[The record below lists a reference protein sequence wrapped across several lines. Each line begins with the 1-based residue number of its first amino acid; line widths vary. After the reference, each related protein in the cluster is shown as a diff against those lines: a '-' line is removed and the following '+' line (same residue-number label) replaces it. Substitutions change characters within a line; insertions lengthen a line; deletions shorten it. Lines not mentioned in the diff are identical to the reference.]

1 MKSIKEL
8 SDLNKKVAIITGAV
22 GNLGIVHAEALAEL
36 GCNLALIDILED
48 KARELAQD
56 ISNRFGVKAI
66 GLKIDLFKKESIEE
80 TFQKIHNE
88 MGRIDILINSA
99 QYSPPEDIEPVE
111 TFDKDVWDKVM
122 AINVTGT
129 FLCCQQALKYMKEGG
144 SILNMGSIMGVIAPD
159 RRIYEGSTYD
169 GKQMNSPLVYSTS
182 KAAIIGL
189 TRYLAVDF
197 AKKNI
202 RVNCISAA
210 GFESG
215 QTDLFKSKYKDKIPM
230 ARMANKEELKGAIAY
245 LCSDNSSFVTGHNL
259 ILDGGMSSW

>member
-1 MKSIKEL
+1 MKSLKEFHN
-8 SDLNKKVAIITGAV
+8 LNGKVAIINGAA

-36 GCNLALIDILED
+36 GCNIALTDIREEKAQEIAKEISD
-48 KARELAQD
+48 KYN
-56 ISNRFGVKAI
+56 IKAI
-66 GLKIDLFKKESIEE
+66 GLKIDLFQKETIQE
-80 TFQKIHNE
+80 TFKKIFE
-88 MGRIDILINSA
+88 QLGRIDILINNA

-129 FLCCQQALKYMKEGG
+129 FLSCQQVEKYMTNGG
-144 SILNMGSIMGVIAPD
+144 TILNMGSIMGVIAPD
-159 RRIYEGSTYD
+159 RRIYEGSTYE
-169 GKQMNSPLVYSTS
+169 GKTMNSPLVYSTS

-189 TRYLAVDF
+189 TRYLAVDW

-215 QTDLFKSKYKDKIPM
+215 QTDLFKSKYQDKIPM
-230 ARMANKEELKGAIAY
+230 ARMANKEELKGAIIY
-245 LCSDNSSFVTGHNL
+245 LCSEASSFVTGHNL